1 MLRKKLITLGLAI
14 VMAIA
19 ALSGCK
25 GQSGSTQEVTS
36 ETVSTTEATTPEKT
50 TREEATS
57 KEEETSSQAETSPEV
72 MGRVDAE
79 DICKNISI
87 NGKLVEFPWTLNKL
101 GEEYEFG
108 VTSDEDK
115 EDGVCAATLMY
126 HGKKIFIVGI
136 RETEILDRDSL
147 ICDFSFSLKD
157 KVSLYNFGNETTP
170 NEVIKRL
177 GEPNRI
183 SSNLFSIDYI
193 YSNDE
198 IFLMFSFEVDDAQK
212 LNSISITLREEYFH

>member
-1 MLRKKLITLGLAI
+1 MLRKKLVTLGLAT

-36 ETVSTTEATTPEKT
+36 ETVRTTEPTTPEET
-50 TREEATS
+50 TGEEATS

-108 VTSDEDK
+108 YLSEG
-115 EDGVCAATLMY
+115 EDGNYGAYLQY
-126 HGKKIFIVGI
+126 DGKNIIPVVIKPEKDVDRNSTIYYISFNLISDISLYDFQKESTIENIVKKLGNPSKIKKNDISLSYI
-136 RETEILDRDSL
+136 YETDEIYLL
-147 ICDFSFSLKD
+147 FDFS
-157 KVSLYNFGNETTP
+157 
-170 NEVIKRL
+170 
-177 GEPNRI
+177 
-183 SSNLFSIDYI
+183 
-193 YSNDE
+193 
-198 IFLMFSFEVDDAQK
+198 VDDNK
-212 LNSISITLREEYFH
+212 LNNINIIYDLNS